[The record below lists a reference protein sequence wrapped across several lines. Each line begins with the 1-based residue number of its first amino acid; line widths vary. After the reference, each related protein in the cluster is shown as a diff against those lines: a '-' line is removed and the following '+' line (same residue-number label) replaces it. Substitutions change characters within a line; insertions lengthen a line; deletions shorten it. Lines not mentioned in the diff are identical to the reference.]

1 VYSPKISEELIPVLY
16 KIAQSEQKPMTSLVN
31 ELIREEL
38 ERIKKYEWIKSC
50 KKRPHSSYNP
60 LTQARGPKEGGDS

>member
-38 ERIKKYEWIKSC
+38 ERKIRMDKI
-50 KKRPHSSYNP
+50 
-60 LTQARGPKEGGDS
+60 L